1 MGENIHNINVMYI
14 GNKRCKASFPLCRT
28 IMYLLVYIN
37 DLNLQKKNW
46 RVKFFDTILR
56 NFMSMDILTDR

>member
-14 GNKRCKASFPLCRT
+14 GNKRFKASFPLCRT

-37 DLNLQKKNW
+37 DLNLQKKIDVSN
-46 RVKFFDTILR
+46 FLTLFCAILCLWI
-56 NFMSMDILTDR
+56 F